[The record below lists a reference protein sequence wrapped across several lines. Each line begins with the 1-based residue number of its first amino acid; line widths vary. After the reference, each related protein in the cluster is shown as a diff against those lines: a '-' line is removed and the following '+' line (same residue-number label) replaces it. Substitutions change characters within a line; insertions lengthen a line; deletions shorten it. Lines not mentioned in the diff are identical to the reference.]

1 MSDDF
6 IETIWAQYAVETE
19 EHIEGIESLL
29 VRADGGELSGEEV
42 SSLFR
47 AFHSLKG
54 LSRVMEL
61 GALEAVAH
69 RAEDLLGLVREGVT
83 GLDKPT
89 VDVLLRALDAIKS
102 LRDVAVAER
111 SDGQK
116 PEALCKE
123 LEVVFRKASGGGT
136 PEPEAPVAA
145 VTAAPPAAATTQ
157 AAESPQATAPVAPKA
172 PAKKAPPPEP
182 KKLVKIS
189 ASGTDEDAPDDQS
202 IFLRLLKNGLP
213 ILEQLALSIAAK
225 QDPKQILSVAND
237 IRRPLVWMVR
247 ASDKLGYLGI
257 TQRIQDISAALPKD
271 ETISRENGERV
282 VDTIVSFLSDLRN
295 LGETTGTDLGGES
308 LSQVL
313 SRTLHESLDH
323 LLNNIGQN
331 LDLLEAAVAYADET
345 VAGHVSQEFSRV
357 HAYLTSLFPD
367 SHCDVPLLL
376 MDAYARAG
384 RSHLTLNSDVI
395 ALTRDTVTFVRD
407 VCQSKDKN
415 PLLNE
420 TFVARQES
428 LSQRMK
434 DYVWAHDNAS
444 DMSAQEI
451 QAFHASLRIPP
462 ELAELLSS
470 ENTRELKD
478 LMDDGSKA
486 YLIVAHLE
494 SSEQV
499 ATSFLSWV
507 SERGRIITNRSVFVE
522 EESWYEML
530 FISKGE
536 FGEIDTEIKQLD
548 ADQRLIKLLGQLGV
562 TSGPGMIEL
571 ATLEEPEAVAP
582 VAVAPAAPVAPSAS
596 ASNPVAAAPVASSA
610 PPATPTPAAST
621 EAASVP
627 VPAMADTPAVASVA
641 SVAEAPAAAAPA
653 AAKAAAPA
661 ASARAP
667 APAAA
672 AANVIRVPGEML
684 DQFMNQIGEM
694 VLVRGQLAHVIA
706 DQRLREQAVTLRRS
720 SDSGLT
726 DLAGVAQLQRLI
738 DLIDEQNRR
747 LQETDALIQG
757 ALSRLQD
764 SVMGLR
770 VVPVELVFK
779 RFPRMVRD
787 LAQAQ
792 GKQIR
797 LELTGQEVKIDKAMV
812 ESLAD
817 PLLHMVRNSA
827 DHGIETIAE
836 RKLTGKPEEAVIRI
850 QAEQQGSR
858 ILIRVSDDGKGIDP
872 ERVRRKAVERGLV
885 KEEDSLLMS
894 RDDIL
899 KFIFRAGFSTAD
911 VVTETSGR
919 GVGMDVVRTNVMR
932 LGGNIHL
939 DSELGRGTIFTMQMP
954 LSAAVQEVLLVN
966 TAGQTLAVP
975 GRYVAELVEISEADV
990 QSVKG
995 RTAIMLRGN
1004 FLPIVRLE
1012 ELLGFKQT
1020 SEGQHRFVVV
1030 LSDGQRTLGVSVDEF
1045 VGRQELFTKDIH
1057 PRLAALPGVG
1067 GASILGDGRVVLI
1080 LDGAAIYR
1088 LAENIGNHAQL
1099 PKLPQISQMQQAEQ
1113 AQPLAVAA

>member
-19 EHIEGIESLL
+19 EHIEGIEALL
-29 VRADGGELSGEEV
+29 VRADGGELSAEEI

-61 GALEAVAH
+61 GALESVAH

-83 GLDKPT
+83 GLDKAN
-89 VDVLLRALDAIKS
+89 VDLLLRSLDAIKG
-102 LRDVAVAER
+102 LRDIAVAER

-116 PEALCKE
+116 PDALCKE
-123 LEVVFRKASGGGT
+123 LEAAFKKANGSGGAET
-136 PEPEAPVAA
+136 PEPAPVSAA
-145 VTAAPPAAATTQ
+145 APTASAAATPEAAPPEASAASSNNPKAV
-157 AAESPQATAPVAPKA
+157 SAPKPA
-172 PAKKAPPPEP
+172 PKKPAPEP

-189 ASGTDEDAPDDQS
+189 ASGSDEDAPDDLS

-213 ILEQLALSIAAK
+213 ILEQLALSIATNEDAK
-225 QDPKQILSVAND
+225 RIVTVSND
-237 IRRPLVWMVR
+237 VKRPLIWMIR

-257 TQRIQDISAALPKD
+257 TRRIKEISEALPKD
-271 ETISRENGERV
+271 ENISRETGEKV
-282 VDTIVSFLSDLRN
+282 VDTIVAFLSDLRN

-313 SRTLHESLDH
+313 NRTLRESLEH
-323 LLNNIGQN
+323 VLKGVLEN
-331 LDLLEAAVAYADET
+331 LEALEAKPQFADET
-345 VAGHVSQEFSRV
+345 LASQVAQEFSRV
-357 HAYLTSLFPD
+357 EAYLTSLFPD
-367 SHCDVPLLL
+367 THCDLPLFV

-384 RSHLTLNSDVI
+384 RSDLSLNEQFLQLAKEAV
-395 ALTRDTVTFVRD
+395 AFVRE
-407 VCQSKDKN
+407 VCQSKDKK
-415 PLLNE
+415 PLLNAGI
-420 TFVARQES
+420 VAKQES
-428 LSQRMK
+428 LSQQIK
-434 DYVWAHDNAS
+434 DCVWAHDNAS
-444 DMSAQEI
+444 NMSAQQIE
-451 QAFHASLRIPP
+451 AFHAELGLRP
-462 ELAELLSS
+462 ELSQLLSS
-470 ENTRELKD
+470 DNTLELKELLD
-478 LMDDGSKA
+478 SGSKA
-486 YLIVAHLE
+486 YLVVAHLE
-494 SSEQV
+494 SSEQI

-507 SERGRIITNRSVFVE
+507 SEKGRIITNRSVFVQ

-530 FISKGE
+530 LVSKSSFE
-536 FGEIDTEIKQLD
+536 EIDLEIKQLD
-548 ADQRLIKLLGQLGV
+548 GDQQLIKLLGQFGV
-562 TSGPGMIEL
+562 KSGPGKIEY
-571 ATLEEPEAVAP
+571 EEESTEVVAP
-582 VAVAPAAPVAPSAS
+582 VEPAPSNSSTASVTAVPEAPIASPAASAPSVATAPVEAPEPAAVSAPAAP
-596 ASNPVAAAPVASSA
+596 
-610 PPATPTPAAST
+610 
-621 EAASVP
+621 
-627 VPAMADTPAVASVA
+627 
-641 SVAEAPAAAAPA
+641 
-653 AAKAAAPA
+653 AAPA
-661 ASARAP
+661 ASSSAITKPAAAPDAKRAP

-706 DQRLREQAVTLRRS
+706 DQRIREQAVALRRS
-720 SDSGLT
+720 SDSSST
-726 DLAGVAQLQRLI
+726 DPAAVAQFQRLI

-836 RKLTGKPEEAVIRI
+836 RKLTSKPEEAVIRI

-885 KEEDSLLMS
+885 KEEDSHLMS
-894 RDDIL
+894 RDEIL

-966 TAGQTLAVP
+966 TAGQTLAMP
-975 GRYVAELVEISEADV
+975 GRYVAELVEINESDV
-990 QSVKG
+990 QTVKG
-995 RTAIMLRGN
+995 RTAITLRGN

-1020 SEGQHRFVVV
+1020 SDEPHKFVVV

-1080 LDGAAIYR
+1080 LDGPAIYR
-1088 LAENIGNHAQL
+1088 LAENIGTKA
-1099 PKLPQISQMQQAEQ
+1099 KLPPMPI
-1113 AQPLAVAA
+1113 AA

>member
-6 IETIWAQYAVETE
+6 IETIWAQYSVETE
-19 EHIEGIESLL
+19 EHIEAIESLL
-29 VRADGGELSGEEV
+29 VRADGGELSADEI

-69 RAEDLLGLVREGVT
+69 RAEDLLGLVREGIT
-83 GLDKPT
+83 TLDRTT
-89 VDVLLRALDAIKS
+89 VDLLLRALDAIKS
-102 LRDVAVAER
+102 LRDIAVAER

-116 PEALCKE
+116 PDALCQE
-123 LEVVFRKASGGGT
+123 LEAAYRKATGGAQ
-136 PEPEAPVAA
+136 EPAPVPTSTAA
-145 VTAAPPAAATTQ
+145 VSGPKSVEAAAPAAGT
-157 AAESPQATAPVAPKA
+157 TAPVAKA
-172 PAKKAPPPEP
+172 PTKKSSAPEAKP
-182 KKLVKIS
+182 LVKVS

-202 IFLRLLKNGLP
+202 IFLRFLKNGLP
-213 ILEQLALSIAAK
+213 VLEQLALSIAAN
-225 QDPKQILSVAND
+225 DEPKQILSVAND

-247 ASDKLGYLGI
+247 ASNKLGYLGI
-257 TQRIQDISAALPKD
+257 TKRIEAISDALPKD
-271 ETISRENGERV
+271 ENISRESGELV
-282 VDTIVSFLSDLRN
+282 VNSIVAFLSDLRS
-295 LGETTGTDLGGES
+295 LGETTGSDLGGEA
-308 LSQVL
+308 LAQVL
-313 SRTLHESLDH
+313 SRTLRESLDH
-323 LLNNIGQN
+323 LLNSIAAN
-331 LDLLEAAVAYADET
+331 LELLEASIASPDEDL
-345 VAGHVSQEFSRV
+345 AGQVSHEFSRV
-357 HAYLTSLFPD
+357 NAYLNSLFPD
-367 SHCDVPLLL
+367 SHCDLPLLL

-384 RSHLTLNSDVI
+384 RSHLTLNDDI
-395 ALTRDTVTFVRD
+395 LLLTREAVNFMRD
-407 VCQSKDKN
+407 VCHSKDKH
-415 PLLNE
+415 PLRNAALVE
-420 TFVARQES
+420 QQDLLT
-428 LSQRMK
+428 QRMK
-434 DYVWAHDNAS
+434 DFVWAHDNAS
-444 DMSAQEI
+444 NMTAQDI
-451 QAFHASLRIPP
+451 QDFHTSLRLPP
-462 ELAELLSS
+462 QLSELLSS

-478 LMDDGSKA
+478 MMDDGSKA
-486 YLIVAHLE
+486 YLVVAHLE
-494 SSEQV
+494 SSEQI

-530 FISKGE
+530 FISKAE
-536 FGEIDTEIKQLD
+536 FEVIDAEIKQLD
-548 ADQRLIKLLGQLGV
+548 ADKNLIKLLGQFGV
-562 TSGPGMIEL
+562 TSGPAMILFEEEL
-571 ATLEEPEAVAP
+571 DDAVVPMPVVATVTPASAP
-582 VAVAPAAPVAPSAS
+582 VPASSPASATTPVSVPAAAPSAQ
-596 ASNPVAAAPVASSA
+596 VAAAPALE
-610 PPATPTPAAST
+610 PAGTT
-621 EAASVP
+621 
-627 VPAMADTPAVASVA
+627 VPADKP
-641 SVAEAPAAAAPA
+641 AAAPA
-653 AAKAAAPA
+653 A
-661 ASARAP
+661 ARAP

-706 DQRLREQAVTLRRS
+706 DQRLREQAVALRRS
-720 SDSGLT
+720 SDTGLT
-726 DLAGVAQLQRLI
+726 DMTGVGQLQRMI

-975 GRYVAELVEISEADV
+975 GRYVAELVEISGADV

-1020 SEGQHRFVVV
+1020 SEAQHRFVVV

-1045 VGRQELFTKDIH
+1045 MGRQELFTKDIH

-1088 LAENIGNHAQL
+1088 LAENIGNSGQIPEL
-1099 PKLPQISQMQQAEQ
+1099 PKSGVVSAAKPSAM
-1113 AQPLAVAA
+1113 AVAA

>member
-1 MSDDF
+1 
-6 IETIWAQYAVETE
+6 
-19 EHIEGIESLL
+19 
-29 VRADGGELSGEEV
+29 
-42 SSLFR
+42 
-47 AFHSLKG
+47 
-54 LSRVMEL
+54 MEL

-83 GLDKPT
+83 GLDKGN
-89 VDVLLRALDAIKS
+89 VDLLLRSLDAIKG
-102 LRDVAVAER
+102 LRDIAVAER

-116 PEALCKE
+116 PDALCKE
-123 LEVVFRKASGGGT
+123 LEDAFRKANGGGETEAATAPQVSAPT
-136 PEPEAPVAA
+136 PSAPAEV
-145 VTAAPPAAATTQ
+145 PAAAASNGGNQ
-157 AAESPQATAPVAPKA
+157 ASSPKSAPKPA
-172 PAKKAPPPEP
+172 PKKAAPEP

-189 ASGTDEDAPDDQS
+189 ASGTDEDAPDDLS

-213 ILEQLALSIAAK
+213 ILEQLALSIAANDEAK
-225 QDPKQILSVAND
+225 NIVAVAND
-237 IRRPLVWMVR
+237 VRRPLVWMMR

-257 TQRIQDISAALPKD
+257 TRRIQEISEALPKD
-271 ETISRENGERV
+271 ENISREIGEKV
-282 VDTIVSFLSDLRN
+282 VDTIVAFLSDLRN

-313 SRTLHESLDH
+313 NRTLRESLEH
-323 LLNNIGQN
+323 VLKGVLENI
-331 LDLLEAAVAYADET
+331 EALAAKPDFADESLASN
-345 VAGHVSQEFSRV
+345 VAQEFSRIE
-357 HAYLTSLFPD
+357 AYLTSLFPD
-367 SHCDVPLLL
+367 THCDLPLFV

-384 RSHLTLNSDVI
+384 RSDLKLNAQFLQVAKDAV
-395 ALTRDTVTFVRD
+395 AFVRE
-407 VCQSKDKN
+407 VCQSKDKK
-415 PLLNE
+415 PLLNAGIAE
-420 TFVARQES
+420 KQES
-428 LSQRMK
+428 LSQQIK
-434 DYVWAHDNAS
+434 DCVWAHDNAS
-444 DMSAQEI
+444 DMSAQQIEE
-451 QAFHASLRIPP
+451 FHAALGLQP
-462 ELAELLSS
+462 ELAMLLSS

-478 LMDDGSKA
+478 LLDSGSKA
-486 YLIVAHLE
+486 YLVVAHLE
-494 SSEQV
+494 SSEQI

-507 SERGRIITNRSVFVE
+507 SEKGRIITNRSVFVQ

-530 FISKGE
+530 LVSQSSFE
-536 FGEIDTEIKQLD
+536 EIDQEIKQLD
-548 ADQRLIKLLGQLGV
+548 GDQQLIKLLGQFGV
-562 TSGPGMIEL
+562 QSGPGKIDY
-571 ATLEEPEAVAP
+571 ADVSSDAVADEAP
-582 VAVAPAAPVAPSAS
+582 ATSSVEATPALAEPVAAEPVAAPVSAAPAVAVADTP
-596 ASNPVAAAPVASSA
+596 PVAAAKTV
-610 PPATPTPAAST
+610 
-621 EAASVP
+621 EAATS
-627 VPAMADTPAVASVA
+627 
-641 SVAEAPAAAAPA
+641 APAAAPA
-653 AAKAAAPA
+653 EVTKAAAPA
-661 ASARAP
+661 DTAAKRAP

-706 DQRLREQAVTLRRS
+706 DQRIREQAVALRRA
-720 SDSGLT
+720 SDSSMT
-726 DLAGVAQLQRLI
+726 DPAVATQFQRMI
-738 DLIDEQNRR
+738 DLIDEQSRR

-836 RKLTGKPEEAVIRI
+836 RKLTNKPEEAVIRI

-894 RDDIL
+894 RDEIL

-966 TAGQTLAVP
+966 TAGQTLAMP
-975 GRYVAELVEISEADV
+975 GRYVAELVEINESDV
-990 QSVKG
+990 QTVKG
-995 RTAIMLRGN
+995 RTAITLRGN

-1020 SEGQHRFVVV
+1020 STEAHRFVVV

-1080 LDGAAIYR
+1080 LDGPAIYR
-1088 LAENIGNHAQL
+1088 LAENIGTKA
-1099 PKLPQISQMQQAEQ
+1099 KLPPMPI
-1113 AQPLAVAA
+1113 AA

>member
-19 EHIEGIESLL
+19 EHIEGIEALL
-29 VRADGGELSGEEV
+29 VRADGGELSAEEI

-83 GLDKPT
+83 GLDKGN
-89 VDVLLRALDAIKS
+89 VDLLLRSLDAIKS
-102 LRDVAVAER
+102 LRDIAVAER

-116 PEALCKE
+116 PDALCKE
-123 LEVVFRKASGGGT
+123 LEEAFRKANGGGGAET
-136 PEPEAPVAA
+136 SEPAPVSAE
-145 VTAAPPAAATTQ
+145 PAAASAPVEAP
-157 AAESPQATAPVAPKA
+157 AAANPPVNSKPATAPKPS
-172 PAKKAPPPEP
+172 PKKAATEP

-189 ASGTDEDAPDDQS
+189 ASGTDEDTPDDLS

-213 ILEQLALSIAAK
+213 ILEQLALSVATNENGKHIVA
-225 QDPKQILSVAND
+225 VAND
-237 IRRPLVWMVR
+237 VKRPLIWMTR

-257 TQRIQDISAALPKD
+257 TRRIKEISDALPKD
-271 ETISRENGERV
+271 ENISREVGEKV
-282 VDTIVSFLSDLRN
+282 VDTIVAFLSDLRN

-313 SRTLHESLDH
+313 NRTLRESLEH
-323 LLNNIGQN
+323 VLKGV
-331 LDLLEAAVAYADET
+331 LESLQSLESKPNFADET
-345 VAGHVSQEFSRV
+345 LASQVAQEFSRIE
-357 HAYLTSLFPD
+357 AYLTSLFPD
-367 SHCDVPLLL
+367 THCDLPLFV

-384 RSHLTLNSDVI
+384 RSDLKLNEQFLNLAKEAV
-395 ALTRDTVTFVRD
+395 VFVRE
-407 VCQSKDKN
+407 VCQSKDKK
-415 PLLNE
+415 PLLN
-420 TFVARQES
+420 AGIAAKQES
-428 LSQRMK
+428 LTQQIK
-434 DYVWAHDNAS
+434 DAVWAHDNAS
-444 DMSAQEI
+444 DMSAQQIED
-451 QAFHASLRIPP
+451 FHNELGLQP
-462 ELAELLSS
+462 ELAQLLSS
-470 ENTRELKD
+470 ENTRELKELLD
-478 LMDDGSKA
+478 GGSKA
-486 YLIVAHLE
+486 YLVVAHLE
-494 SSEQV
+494 SSEQI

-507 SERGRIITNRSVFVE
+507 SEKGRIITNRSVFVQ

-530 FISKGE
+530 LVSKSSFEEIAQEIS
-536 FGEIDTEIKQLD
+536 QLD
-548 ADQRLIKLLGQLGV
+548 GDQQLIRLLGQFGV
-562 TSGPGMIEL
+562 KDGPGKIEYADESADDVAQVSEPAP
-571 ATLEEPEAVAP
+571 ATTPAP
-582 VAVAPAAPVAPSAS
+582 V
-596 ASNPVAAAPVASSA
+596 SSV
-610 PPATPTPAAST
+610 PAAST
-621 EAASVP
+621 STATASEAP
-627 VPAMADTPAVASVA
+627 SVA
-641 SVAEAPAAAAPA
+641 APSAAPSNTAAPDSPATPAAAAPA
-653 AAKAAAPA
+653 ISKPAPA
-661 ASARAP
+661 ADAAKRAP

-706 DQRLREQAVTLRRS
+706 DQRIREQAVALRRS
-720 SDSGLT
+720 SDSSSS
-726 DLAGVAQLQRLI
+726 DPAAVAQFQRLI

-836 RKLTGKPEEAVIRI
+836 RKLTSKPEEAVIRI

-894 RDDIL
+894 RDEIL

-966 TAGQTLAVP
+966 TAGQTLAMP
-975 GRYVAELVEISEADV
+975 GRYVAELVEINESDI
-990 QSVKG
+990 QTVKG
-995 RTAIMLRGN
+995 RTAITLRGN

-1012 ELLGFKQT
+1012 ELLGFKQV
-1020 SEGQHRFVVV
+1020 SDEPHKFVVV

-1080 LDGAAIYR
+1080 LDGPAIYR
-1088 LAENIGNHAQL
+1088 LAENIGTKA
-1099 PKLPQISQMQQAEQ
+1099 KLPTLPSTPSMPI
-1113 AQPLAVAA
+1113 AA

>member
-6 IETIWAQYAVETE
+6 IETIWAQYSVETE

-29 VRADGGELSGEEV
+29 VRADGGELSGEEI

-83 GLDKPT
+83 GLDKST
-89 VDVLLRALDAIKS
+89 VDLLLRALDAIKG
-102 LRDVAVAER
+102 LRDIAVAER
-111 SDGQK
+111 ADGQK
-116 PEALCKE
+116 PTALCEE
-123 LEVVFRKASGGGT
+123 LELAFRKATGAGGA
-136 PEPEAPVAA
+136 EAPA
-145 VTAAPPAAATTQ
+145 PAAA
-157 AAESPQATAPVAPKA
+157 AAPAPAPAASAPAAQSAPKS
-172 PAKKAPPPEP
+172 PAKKAPQPEA
-182 KKLVKIS
+182 KKLVKVS

-202 IFLRLLKNGLP
+202 IFLRLLANGLP
-213 ILEQLALSIAAK
+213 ILEQLAVSIAANE
-225 QDPKQILSVAND
+225 DPKHIFSVAND
-237 IRRPLVWMVR
+237 IRRPLIWMMR

-257 TQRIQDISAALPKD
+257 TRRIQAISDALPKD
-271 ETISRENGERV
+271 ENIDRAQGETV
-282 VDTIVSFLSDLRN
+282 VDTIVAFLSDLRT
-295 LGETTGTDLGGES
+295 LGETTGSDIGGES
-308 LSQVL
+308 LAQVL
-313 SRTLHESLDH
+313 SRTLRESLEH
-323 LLNNIGQN
+323 LLASLTDN
-331 LDLLEAAVAYADET
+331 LHILDSTLSQMDVAVA
-345 VAGHVSQEFSRV
+345 GKVSNAFARV
-357 HAYLTSLFPD
+357 HTYLMSLFPD
-367 SHCDVPLLL
+367 AHCDLPLLL
-376 MDAYARAG
+376 QDAYARAA
-384 RSHLTLNSDVI
+384 RSDLTLDAELVGLARDAT
-395 ALTRDTVTFVRD
+395 ALIRG
-407 VCQSKDKN
+407 VCQSKEKK
-415 PLLNE
+415 PLLNA
-420 TFVARQES
+420 TFVAQQDG
-428 LSQRMK
+428 LSQRIK
-434 DYVWAHDNAS
+434 DCVWAHDNAS
-444 DMSAQEI
+444 DMSPQEI
-451 QAFHASLRIPP
+451 EAFHASLGIRS
-462 ELAELLSS
+462 ELAQLLSS
-470 ENTRELKD
+470 DNTRELKD
-478 LMDDGSKA
+478 LIESGSKA
-486 YLIVAHLE
+486 YLVVAHLE
-494 SSEQV
+494 SSEQI

-507 SERGRIITNRSVFVE
+507 SERGRIITNRSVFVDD
-522 EESWYEML
+522 ESWYEML
-530 FISKGE
+530 FISTGE
-536 FGEIDTEIKQLD
+536 FDEIDAEIKQLD
-548 ADQRLIKLLGQLGV
+548 ADQNLIKLLGQFGV
-562 TSGPGMIEL
+562 SSGPAAIQY
-571 ATLEEPEAVAP
+571 AEEAAEAEPTPEPVPAP
-582 VAVAPAAPVAPSAS
+582 VAPQPVQAVERAPAAPVASVEKAEPAPS
-596 ASNPVAAAPVASSA
+596 AAAPS
-610 PPATPTPAAST
+610 PA
-621 EAASVP
+621 
-627 VPAMADTPAVASVA
+627 
-641 SVAEAPAAAAPA
+641 AAAAPA
-653 AAKAAAPA
+653 AAASSAPA
-661 ASARAP
+661 AAGTADAAKRAP

-706 DQRLREQAVTLRRS
+706 DQRLREQAIALRRS

-726 DLAGVAQLQRLI
+726 DITGVAQFQRLI

-827 DHGIETIAE
+827 DHGIETMAE

-885 KEEDSLLMS
+885 KQEDSLLMS

-939 DSELGRGTIFTMQMP
+939 DSELGRGTTFTMQMP

-966 TAGQTLAVP
+966 TAQQTLAVP
-975 GRYVAELVEISEADV
+975 GRYVAELVEINESDV
-990 QSVKG
+990 QTVKG
-995 RTAIMLRGN
+995 RTAIILRGS

-1012 ELLGFKQT
+1012 ELLGFKQV
-1020 SEGQHRFVVV
+1020 SDEPHRFVVV
-1030 LSDGQRTLGVSVDEF
+1030 LSDGQRTLGVTVDEF

-1080 LDGAAIYR
+1080 LDGPAIYR
-1088 LAENIGNHAQL
+1088 LAENIGNQVQL
-1099 PKLPQISQMQQAEQ
+1099 PTLAE
-1113 AQPLAVAA
+1113 AA

>member
-29 VRADGGELSGEEV
+29 VRADGGELSGEEI

-89 VDVLLRALDAIKS
+89 VDVLLRALDAIKG
-102 LRDVAVAER
+102 LRDIAVAER

-123 LEVVFRKASGGGT
+123 LEAAFRKASGGGADA
-136 PEPEAPVAA
+136 PEPEPV
-145 VTAAPPAAATTQ
+145 VTAAAPAAAPAAATP
-157 AAESPQATAPVAPKA
+157 AAPKA

-182 KKLVKIS
+182 KQLVKIS

-225 QDPKQILSVAND
+225 EDPKQILSVAND

-247 ASDKLGYLGI
+247 ASNKLGYLGI
-257 TQRIQDISAALPKD
+257 TKRIQDISEALPKD
-271 ETISRENGERV
+271 ETISRESGELV
-282 VDTIVSFLSDLRN
+282 VDTIVAFLSDLRN
-295 LGETTGTDLGGES
+295 LGETTGSDLGGES

-313 SRTLHESLDH
+313 SRTLRESLDH
-323 LLNNIGQN
+323 LLNSIVQN
-331 LDLLEAAVAYADET
+331 LETLEAAVAYADEM
-345 VAGHVSQEFSRV
+345 VAGNVSQEFSRV

-367 SHCDVPLLL
+367 AHCDVPLLL

-384 RSHLTLNSDVI
+384 RSHLTLNNEVI
-395 ALTRDTVTFVRD
+395 SLTRDAVTFVRD
-407 VCQSKDKN
+407 VCQSKDKK
-415 PLLNE
+415 PLLNA

-478 LMDDGSKA
+478 MIDDGSKA

-494 SSEQV
+494 SSEQI

-507 SERGRIITNRSVFVE
+507 SERGRIITNRSVFVDD
-522 EESWYEML
+522 ESWYEML
-530 FISKGE
+530 FISKGGFE
-536 FGEIDTEIKQLD
+536 EIDAEIKQLD
-548 ADQRLIKLLGQLGV
+548 ADKNLIKLLGQFGV
-562 TSGPGMIEL
+562 TSGPAMIDF
-571 ATLEEPEAVAP
+571 PETSVDLAP
-582 VAVAPAAPVAPSAS
+582 VVASAPESTPVTAPAALADPVQAPVMVEASMPAVPPAAS
-596 ASNPVAAAPVASSA
+596 APALTPAPAVAAAA
-610 PPATPTPAAST
+610 PAVNAAPAA
-621 EAASVP
+621 A
-627 VPAMADTPAVASVA
+627 PA
-641 SVAEAPAAAAPA
+641 APAAAA
-653 AAKAAAPA
+653 APT
-661 ASARAP
+661 RAP
-667 APAAA
+667 APTAA

-706 DQRLREQAVTLRRS
+706 DQRLREQAVALRRS
-720 SDSGLT
+720 SDAGLA
-726 DLAGVAQLQRLI
+726 DLAGVGQLQRLI

-747 LQETDALIQG
+747 LQETDTLIQG

-975 GRYVAELVEISEADV
+975 GRYVAELVEITEADV

-1099 PKLPQISQMQQAEQ
+1099 PQLPQMAQM
-1113 AQPLAVAA
+1113 PVAA

>member
-6 IETIWAQYAVETE
+6 IETIWAQYAIETE
-19 EHIEGIESLL
+19 EHIEGIEALL
-29 VRADGGELSGEEV
+29 VRADGGELSAEEI

-83 GLDKPT
+83 SLDKGN
-89 VDVLLRALDAIKS
+89 VDLLLRSLDAIKG
-102 LRDVAVAER
+102 LRDIAVAER

-116 PEALCKE
+116 PDALCKE
-123 LEVVFRKASGGGT
+123 LEAAFRKANGGGAEA
-136 PEPEAPVAA
+136 PEPDKQNDAPVVETSSLDASTTNSTTSSNSKS
-145 VTAAPPAAATTQ
+145 VQAPK
-157 AAESPQATAPVAPKA
+157 PVLKKA
-172 PAKKAPPPEP
+172 PAEP

-189 ASGTDEDAPDDQS
+189 ASGTDEDTPDDLS

-213 ILEQLALSIAAK
+213 ILEQLALSIASNDAAK
-225 QDPKQILSVAND
+225 QIVTVGND
-237 IRRPLVWMVR
+237 VRRPLIWMMR

-257 TQRIQDISAALPKD
+257 TRRIKEIGDALPKD
-271 ETISRENGERV
+271 EAITREIGEKV
-282 VDTIVSFLSDLRN
+282 VDTIVAFLSDLKN

-313 SRTLHESLDH
+313 NRTLRESLEH
-323 LLNNIGQN
+323 VLKGVLENI
-331 LDLLEAAVAYADET
+331 EALQGKPNFADEALASQ
-345 VAGHVSQEFSRV
+345 VAKEFSRV
-357 HAYLTSLFPD
+357 EAYLTSLFPET
-367 SHCDVPLLL
+367 HCDLPLFL
-376 MDAYARAG
+376 MDAYSRAG
-384 RSHLTLNSDVI
+384 RSDLKLNEQFLQLAKDAV
-395 ALTRDTVTFVRD
+395 AFVRD
-407 VCQSKDKN
+407 VCQSKDKK
-415 PLLNE
+415 PLLNAE
-420 TFVARQES
+420 IASRQVS
-428 LSQRMK
+428 LSQQIK
-434 DYVWAHDNAS
+434 DAVWAHDNES
-444 DMSAQEI
+444 NMSAQQIED
-451 QAFHASLRIPP
+451 FHAQLGLQP
-462 ELAELLSS
+462 ELAQLLSS

-478 LMDDGSKA
+478 LIDSGSKA
-486 YLIVAHLE
+486 YLVVAHLE
-494 SSEQV
+494 SSEQI

-507 SERGRIITNRSVFVE
+507 SEKGRIITNRSVFVQ

-530 FISKGE
+530 LVSKSSFE
-536 FGEIDTEIKQLD
+536 QIDEELKQLD
-548 ADQRLIKLLGQLGV
+548 GDQQLIRLLGQFGV
-562 TSGPGMIEL
+562 KSGPGKIEYADESSGVL
-571 ATLEEPEAVAP
+571 AEEVSAPISPTQVVTNPQPVQTKPTEVVAANGAPSPVAQDAASSEEPATDSP
-582 VAVAPAAPVAPSAS
+582 APAP
-596 ASNPVAAAPVASSA
+596 
-610 PPATPTPAAST
+610 
-621 EAASVP
+621 
-627 VPAMADTPAVASVA
+627 
-641 SVAEAPAAAAPA
+641 
-653 AAKAAAPA
+653 AKAAPIAEA
-661 ASARAP
+661 TKRAP
-667 APAAA
+667 APAAT

-706 DQRLREQAVTLRRS
+706 DQRIREQAVALRRL
-720 SDSGLT
+720 SDSST
-726 DLAGVAQLQRLI
+726 SDPAAVPQFQRLI

-885 KEEDSLLMS
+885 KEDDSHLMS

-966 TAGQTLAVP
+966 TAGQTLAMP
-975 GRYVAELVEISEADV
+975 GRYVAELVEISESDV
-990 QSVKG
+990 QTVKG
-995 RTAIMLRGN
+995 RTAITLRGN

-1012 ELLGFKQT
+1012 ELLGFKQI
-1020 SEGQHRFVVV
+1020 SQEPHKFVVV

-1080 LDGAAIYR
+1080 LDGPAIYR
-1088 LAENIGNHAQL
+1088 LAENIGTRA
-1099 PKLPQISQMQQAEQ
+1099 KLPPMPI
-1113 AQPLAVAA
+1113 AA

>member
-29 VRADGGELSGEEV
+29 VRADGGELSGEEI

-89 VDVLLRALDAIKS
+89 VDVLLRALDAIKG
-102 LRDVAVAER
+102 LRDIAVAER

-123 LEVVFRKASGGGT
+123 LEAAFRKASGGGAEAA
-136 PEPEAPVAA
+136 EPEVPAA
-145 VTAAPPAAATTQ
+145 PAAAPAATQQ
-157 AAESPQATAPVAPKA
+157 AAAPAAPKT
-172 PAKKAPPPEP
+172 PAKKAAPPEP
-182 KKLVKIS
+182 KQLVKIS

-225 QDPKQILSVAND
+225 EDPKQILSVAND

-247 ASDKLGYLGI
+247 ASNKLGYLGI
-257 TQRIQDISAALPKD
+257 TKRIQDISEALPKD
-271 ETISRENGERV
+271 ETISRENGELV
-282 VDTIVSFLSDLRN
+282 VDTIVAFLSDLRN
-295 LGETTGTDLGGES
+295 LGETTGSDLGGES

-313 SRTLHESLDH
+313 SRTLRESLDH
-323 LLNNIGQN
+323 LLSSIVQN
-331 LDLLEAAVAYADET
+331 LETLEAAVAYADET
-345 VAGHVSQEFSRV
+345 VAGNVSQEFSRV
-357 HAYLTSLFPD
+357 NAYLTSLYPD
-367 SHCDVPLLL
+367 AHCDVPLLL
-376 MDAYARAG
+376 MDAYARAA
-384 RSHLTLNSDVI
+384 RSHLTLNNEVI
-395 ALTRDTVTFVRD
+395 SLTRDAVAFVRD
-407 VCQSKDKN
+407 VCQSKDKK
-415 PLLNE
+415 PLLNA
-420 TFVARQES
+420 TFVAQQDS

-451 QAFHASLRIPP
+451 QAFHTSLRIPP

-478 LMDDGSKA
+478 MIDDGSHA

-494 SSEQV
+494 SSEQI

-507 SERGRIITNRSVFVE
+507 SERGRIITNRSVFVDD
-522 EESWYEML
+522 ESWYEML
-530 FISKGE
+530 FISKGDFE
-536 FGEIDTEIKQLD
+536 EIDAEIKQLD
-548 ADQRLIKLLGQLGV
+548 AGKNLIKLLGQFGV
-562 TSGPGMIEL
+562 TSGPAMIEFADVSTDAAPAVASTPVAAVSVPAPTSSPAAL
-571 ATLEEPEAVAP
+571 PDPVHAPVMVDTPAPAVAP
-582 VAVAPAAPVAPSAS
+582 VATAPVSAPEPA
-596 ASNPVAAAPVASSA
+596 VAAAAPTANASPA
-610 PPATPTPAAST
+610 P
-621 EAASVP
+621 
-627 VPAMADTPAVASVA
+627 
-641 SVAEAPAAAAPA
+641 AAAPA
-653 AAKAAAPA
+653 AP
-661 ASARAP
+661 ARAP

-706 DQRLREQAVTLRRS
+706 DQRLREQAVALRRS
-720 SDSGLT
+720 SDAGLA
-726 DLAGVAQLQRLI
+726 DLTGVAQFQRLI

-747 LQETDALIQG
+747 LQETDTLIQG

-894 RDDIL
+894 RDEIL

-1099 PKLPQISQMQQAEQ
+1099 PQLPQMSQM
-1113 AQPLAVAA
+1113 PVAA

>member
-19 EHIEGIESLL
+19 EHIEGIEALL
-29 VRADGGELSGEEV
+29 VRADGGELSAEEI

-83 GLDKPT
+83 GLDKGN
-89 VDVLLRALDAIKS
+89 VDLLLRSLDAIKG
-102 LRDVAVAER
+102 LRDIAVAER

-116 PEALCKE
+116 PDALCKE
-123 LEVVFRKASGGGT
+123 LEEAFRKANGGGGAEAAEAA
-136 PEPEAPVAA
+136 PAPVNAA
-145 VTAAPPAAATTQ
+145 PAAAAPSAEATPSTTSS
-157 AAESPQATAPVAPKA
+157 ANTNNNTKPASAPKSA
-172 PAKKAPPPEP
+172 PKKPAPEP

-189 ASGTDEDAPDDQS
+189 ASGTDEDTPDDMS

-213 ILEQLALSIAAK
+213 ILEQLAVSIATNEDAK
-225 QDPKQILSVAND
+225 HIVAVSND
-237 IRRPLVWMVR
+237 VRRPLIWMMR

-257 TQRIQDISAALPKD
+257 TRRIKEINDALPKD
-271 ETISRENGERV
+271 ENISREVGEKV
-282 VDTIVSFLSDLRN
+282 VDTIVAFLSDLRN

-313 SRTLHESLDH
+313 NRTLRESLEHVLKDV
-323 LLNNIGQN
+323 LESIGG
-331 LDLLEAAVAYADET
+331 LEAKAEFADEALASQ
-345 VAGHVSQEFSRV
+345 VAQDFSRV
-357 HAYLTSLFPD
+357 EAYLTSLFPD
-367 SHCDVPLLL
+367 THCDLPLFV

-384 RSHLTLNSDVI
+384 RSDLKLNEQFLQAAKDAV
-395 ALTRDTVTFVRD
+395 AFVRE
-407 VCQSKDKN
+407 VCQSKDKK
-415 PLLNE
+415 PLLNAAL
-420 TFVARQES
+420 VAKQDS
-428 LSQRMK
+428 LSQQIK
-434 DYVWAHDNAS
+434 DAVWAHDNAS
-444 DMSAQEI
+444 DMSAEQIE
-451 QAFHASLRIPP
+451 QFHAELGLQP
-462 ELAELLSS
+462 ELAQLLSS
-470 ENTRELKD
+470 ENTLELKELLD
-478 LMDDGSKA
+478 SGSKA
-486 YLIVAHLE
+486 YLVVAHLE
-494 SSEQV
+494 SSEQI

-507 SERGRIITNRSVFVE
+507 SEKGRIITNRSVFVQ

-530 FISKGE
+530 LVSKSSFE
-536 FGEIDTEIKQLD
+536 EIDEEIKQLD
-548 ADQRLIKLLGQLGV
+548 GDQQLIRLLGQFGV
-562 TSGPGMIEL
+562 KSGPGKIEY
-571 ATLEEPEAVAP
+571 AEETAEEVVEAVTAP
-582 VAVAPAAPVAPSAS
+582 VAPAAPTPEPAAVAPSA
-596 ASNPVAAAPVASSA
+596 APVADTAPAAPAAPAATNAPAPVAA
-610 PPATPTPAAST
+610 
-621 EAASVP
+621 
-627 VPAMADTPAVASVA
+627 
-641 SVAEAPAAAAPA
+641 AEAPAAATAAPI
-653 AAKAAAPA
+653 AKAAPA
-661 ASARAP
+661 ADAAKRAP

-706 DQRLREQAVTLRRS
+706 DQRIREQAVALRRS
-720 SDSGLT
+720 SDSSTT
-726 DLAGVAQLQRLI
+726 DPAAVAQFQRLI

-836 RKLTGKPEEAVIRI
+836 RKLTSKPEEAVIRI

-894 RDDIL
+894 RDEIL

-966 TAGQTLAVP
+966 TAGQTLAMP
-975 GRYVAELVEISEADV
+975 GRYVAELVEINESDV
-990 QSVKG
+990 QTVKG
-995 RTAIMLRGN
+995 RTAITLRGN

-1012 ELLGFKQT
+1012 ELLGFKQI
-1020 SEGQHRFVVV
+1020 SDEPHKFVVV

-1080 LDGAAIYR
+1080 LDGPAIYR
-1088 LAENIGNHAQL
+1088 LAENIGTKA
-1099 PKLPQISQMQQAEQ
+1099 KLPPM
-1113 AQPLAVAA
+1113 PVAA